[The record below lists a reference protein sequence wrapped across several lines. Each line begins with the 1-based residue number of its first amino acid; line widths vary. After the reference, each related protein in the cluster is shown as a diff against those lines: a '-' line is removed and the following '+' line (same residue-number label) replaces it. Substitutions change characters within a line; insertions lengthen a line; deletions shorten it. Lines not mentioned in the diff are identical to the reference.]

1 MAHQYIT
8 IKNFRN
14 LVDQKVC
21 FSPFINIV
29 NGRNGSGKSSLLES
43 LYYLSV
49 GKSFRSA
56 KLDAIVQHNTSAFT
70 LFSLFERNEPRSET
84 EYAEQQYRVGIERAK
99 NANALIKV
107 NGDFIRSA
115 TQLVNICPT
124 LLIEP
129 ETFELL
135 DGGPNNRRRY
145 MDWGVFHVEHNFSQ
159 AWKHYTKSLK
169 QRNTL
174 LRRGRIDRAE
184 IAPWDAQ
191 MIKTSTVI
199 DECRSEYI
207 ISLIPVINEIL
218 LLLNQTIKVDI
229 SYYRGWDKKS
239 DYATVLDMA
248 FDRDCRSGHTNQ
260 GPHRADIR
268 IKIDGRY
275 ADEVLSRGQKK
286 ILIFAMILAQ
296 GKFLK
301 DKLNRKSVYLI
312 DDISAELD
320 SDHRQNLCS
329 YLETLETQ
337 VILTVVDSASIFP
350 FFSESVEKRMFHVE
364 HGKVSQAN

>member
-8 IKNFRN
+8 LKNFRN
-14 LVDQKVC
+14 LADQKVS

-29 NGRNGSGKSSLLES
+29 NGKNGSGKSSLLES

-49 GKSFRSA
+49 GKSFRSS
-56 KLDAIVQHNTSAFT
+56 KLDTIVQHDPSSFT
-70 LFSLFERNEPRSET
+70 LFSLSERSVSDSHLVSE
-84 EYAEQQYRVGIERAK
+84 QYRVGIERAK
-99 NANALIKV
+99 NTNALIKV

-115 TQLVNICPT
+115 TQLANISPT
-124 LLIEP
+124 LLVEP

-145 MDWGVFHVEHNFSQ
+145 MDWGVFHVEHNFSR
-159 AWKHYTKSLK
+159 AWRHYTKSLK

-191 MIKTSTVI
+191 MIKSARWV
-199 DECRSEYI
+199 DEYRSEYI
-207 ISLIPVINEIL
+207 ISLVPVINEIL
-218 LLLNQTIKVDI
+218 SLLNQSMDVDI
-229 SYYRGWDKKS
+229 SYYRGWDKKT
-239 DYATVLDMA
+239 DYATVLGNV
-248 FDRDCRSGHTNQ
+248 FERDCRSGYSHQ

-268 IKIDGRY
+268 IKVGGRY

-296 GKFLK
+296 GKILN
-301 DKLNRKSVYLI
+301 DRLNRKSIYLI

-320 SDHRQNLCS
+320 VDHRSNLCT
-329 YLETLETQ
+329 YLEGLETQ
-337 VILTVVDSASIFP
+337 VILTVVDTASILP
-350 FFSESVEKRMFHVE
+350 YFSESLEKRMFHVE
-364 HGKVSQAN
+364 HGKVSQIN

>member
-1 MAHQYIT
+1 MSHQYIT
-8 IKNFRN
+8 LKNFRN
-14 LVDQKVC
+14 LADQKVT
-21 FSPFINIV
+21 FSPYINIV
-29 NGRNGSGKSSLLES
+29 NGKNGSGKSSLLEA

-56 KLDAIVQHNTSAFT
+56 KLDTIIQHNASAFT
-70 LFSLFERNEPRSET
+70 LFSLSGYEHPNRVGVERN
-84 EYAEQQYRVGIERAK
+84 K
-99 NANALIKV
+99 NTNAIIKV

-115 TQLVNICPT
+115 TQLANITPT
-124 LLIEP
+124 LLIDP

-145 MDWGVFHVEHNFSQ
+145 MDWGVFHVEHNFSR

-191 MIKTSTVI
+191 MIKSTRWI
-199 DECRSEYI
+199 DEYRREYI
-207 ISLIPVINEIL
+207 ESLVPVINEIL
-218 LLLNQTIKVDI
+218 SLLNQTMTIDI
-229 SYYRGWDKKS
+229 SYYRGWDKKT
-239 DYATVLDMA
+239 DYTAVLEAA
-248 FDRDCRSGHTNQ
+248 FDRDLRSGYTHQ

-268 IKIDGRY
+268 IKSGGRY
-275 ADEVLSRGQKK
+275 VDEVFSRGQKK

-296 GKFLK
+296 GKILM
-301 DKLNRKSVYLI
+301 DKLNKKSVYLI

-320 SDHRQNLCS
+320 IDHRKNLCI
-329 YLETLETQ
+329 YLEKLETQ
-337 VILTVVDSASIFP
+337 VILTVVDTVSILP
-350 FFSESVEKRMFHVE
+350 YFSEGIEKTMFHVE
-364 HGKVSQAN
+364 HGKISQSN

>member
-8 IKNFRN
+8 LKNFRN
-14 LVDQKVC
+14 LADQKVS

-29 NGRNGSGKSSLLES
+29 NGKNGSGKSSLLES

-70 LFSLFERNEPRSET
+70 LFSLSASSTSNSSS
-84 EYAEQQYRVGIERAK
+84 ASNQYRVGIERAK
-99 NANALIKV
+99 NTNALIKV

-115 TQLVNICPT
+115 TQLANISPT
-124 LLIEP
+124 LLVEP

-145 MDWGVFHVEHNFSQ
+145 MDWGVFHVEHNFSR

-174 LRRGRIDRAE
+174 LRRGRIDRTE

-191 MIKTSTVI
+191 MIKSSKWI
-199 DECRSEYI
+199 DEYRCEYI
-207 ISLIPVINEIL
+207 SSLVPVINEVL
-218 LLLNQTIKVDI
+218 SMLNQSMNIDI
-229 SYYRGWDKKS
+229 SYYRGWDKKT
-239 DYATVLDMA
+239 DYATVLGNA
-248 FDRDCRSGHTNQ
+248 FDRDCRSGYSHQ

-268 IKIDGRY
+268 IKTGGRY

-296 GKFLK
+296 GKILK
-301 DKLNRKSVYLI
+301 DRLNRKSIYLI

-320 SDHRQNLCS
+320 SDHRKNLCA
-329 YLETLETQ
+329 YLESLETQ
-337 VILTVVDSASIFP
+337 VILTVVDTVSILP
-350 FFSESVEKRMFHVE
+350 YFSEGIEKRMFHVE
-364 HGKVSQAN
+364 HGKVSQVN